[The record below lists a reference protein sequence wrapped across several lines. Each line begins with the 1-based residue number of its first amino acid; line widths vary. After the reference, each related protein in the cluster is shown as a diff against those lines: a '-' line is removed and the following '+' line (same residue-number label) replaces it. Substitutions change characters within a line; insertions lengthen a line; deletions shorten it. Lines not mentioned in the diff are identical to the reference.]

1 MKLQKVLRLSED
13 LASKIN
19 ECANDYSKYDENY
32 ESLYSK
38 AM

>member
-1 MKLQKVLRLSED
+1 MKLQKVLRLSD